1 MIPTIPR
8 VRVVLAVLLALG
20 GGYHR
25 PIMTFGGTGS
35 GPFTFQRTSGILV
48 HSAGS
53 TDGSDPSTKRP
64 VIGELMAETG
74 FYQSMTLSSDEEQ
87 PLYHTRSQYQDISI
101 VKTDYYGKV
110 LILDGVVQLTER
122 DADSYNEMMA
132 HIAMMATS
140 EPKRVLVVGG
150 GDGYV
155 LSEVLKHE
163 SVVSVDHVDLDG
175 EVIETCRKHFPWGKA
190 WQDPRVNLHI
200 ADGAKF
206 VANAKDGYYDA
217 IIQDSS
223 DPYTWSDD
231 GKKLEL
237 PSNILY
243 SEQHFRHILRILR
256 PGGVFNFQAETFNI
270 PSDLEGIS
278 EWRSQALDVGFF
290 SARYGSLMI
299 SSYPTGQIGFLLCSK
314 SDNKSSTDSAPTL
327 KEVEERFAQMVRR
340 GDRTTYYQPKLQFSS
355 FDLPLWVEES
365 IYGASIVSSVSGLE
379 QEL

>member
-1 MIPTIPR
+1 M
-8 VRVVLAVLLALG
+8 LLALG

-155 LSEVLKHE
+155 LSEV
-163 SVVSVDHVDLDG
+163 S
-175 EVIETCRKHFPWGKA
+175 
-190 WQDPRVNLHI
+190 
-200 ADGAKF
+200 AKVAF
-206 VANAKDGYYDA
+206 V
-217 IIQDSS
+217 
-223 DPYTWSDD
+223 
-231 GKKLEL
+231 
-237 PSNILY
+237 
-243 SEQHFRHILRILR
+243 
-256 PGGVFNFQAETFNI
+256 
-270 PSDLEGIS
+270 
-278 EWRSQALDVGFF
+278 F
-290 SARYGSLMI
+290 SCCFS
-299 SSYPTGQIGFLLCSK
+299 P
-314 SDNKSSTDSAPTL
+314 
-327 KEVEERFAQMVRR
+327 
-340 GDRTTYYQPKLQFSS
+340 SS
-355 FDLPLWVEES
+355 F
-365 IYGASIVSSVSGLE
+365 
-379 QEL
+379 

>member
-20 GGYHR
+20 GGFHR

-35 GPFTFQRTSGILV
+35 GPFTFQSTSGILV

-74 FYQSMTLSSDEEQ
+74 FYQSMTLSSDVEQ
-87 PLYHTRSQYQDISI
+87 PLFHTRSQYQDISI

-155 LSEVLKHE
+155 LSEV
-163 SVVSVDHVDLDG
+163 
-175 EVIETCRKHFPWGKA
+175 
-190 WQDPRVNLHI
+190 
-200 ADGAKF
+200 
-206 VANAKDGYYDA
+206 
-217 IIQDSS
+217 
-223 DPYTWSDD
+223 
-231 GKKLEL
+231 
-237 PSNILY
+237 
-243 SEQHFRHILRILR
+243 
-256 PGGVFNFQAETFNI
+256 
-270 PSDLEGIS
+270 
-278 EWRSQALDVGFF
+278 
-290 SARYGSLMI
+290 SARVAFVFSCCSPCSIFLTPRFRVRYWSASGTFGLVSLREI
-299 SSYPTGQIGFLLCSK
+299 
-314 SDNKSSTDSAPTL
+314 AH
-327 KEVEERFAQMVRR
+327 RR
-340 GDRTTYYQPKLQFSS
+340 HFFTPCDHP
-355 FDLPLWVEES
+355 
-365 IYGASIVSSVSGLE
+365 SVNTVGI
-379 QEL
+379 